1 MRTAA
6 LSIVNRLRASNGPQ
20 SADFPPNITAT
31 LRNFIESVAEKFR
44 FIALEVTGTMCHDV
58 VMSNFV
64 APMMKLG
71 ISSATGKGESG
82 PVVAAGAEAAVV
94 TTQATAVVVPDEYT
108 TTEPVRFLRCVRR
121 MQPPDRLN
129 ECEPTPETTA
139 IVRAFSVGASAIS
152 GSQWSAVMFAIW
164 RFVDNPMTKKGN
176 HRGYGPPSG
185 PAEAV
190 PSFLDFPPSLEPIV
204 YHRILRCA
212 AELGTF
218 RVVIARGHTG
228 LRWVRLVVA
237 SSAAD
242 RPVGPSVVVGK
253 AAPSDATPV
262 GSPQRSA
269 DGCRGSPK

>member
-164 RFVDNPMTKKGN
+164 RFVDNPMTKQGSP
-176 HRGYGPPSG
+176 RGFGPPSD
-185 PAEAV
+185 AV
-190 PSFLDFPPSLEPIV
+190 PFFLDFPPSLEPVV

-228 LRWVRLVVA
+228 LRWVRLVVP
-237 SSAAD
+237 SAAD
-242 RPVGPSVVVGK
+242 RPVCPSVVVGK
-253 AAPSDATPV
+253 AAPPDATAA
-262 GSPQRSA
+262 GSPPRGA
-269 DGCRGSPK
+269 DDGCRGSPK